1 MAPRTQVPD
10 LPSLDPASRD
20 DLSAVLV
27 DVFTRLDALFEAT
40 MPYMMWF
47 HQRPTDGGAW
57 PTAWLHL
64 HIAPLY
70 RAAGTT
76 RFVAA
81 GELGS
86 GIFFNP
92 VDPADAAARLREA

>member
-1 MAPRTQVPD
+1 MVRRQAEVELPLAVPD
-10 LPSLDPASRD
+10 QDFLRSTS
-20 DLSAVLV
+20 
-27 DVFTRLDALFEAT
+27 TE
-40 MPYMMWF
+40 
-47 HQRPTDGGAW
+47 PTGGAW